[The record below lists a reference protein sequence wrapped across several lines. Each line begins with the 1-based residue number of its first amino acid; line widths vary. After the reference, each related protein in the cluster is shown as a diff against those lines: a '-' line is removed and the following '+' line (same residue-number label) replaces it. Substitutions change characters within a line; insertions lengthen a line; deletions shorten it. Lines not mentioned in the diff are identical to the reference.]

1 MTRLIVGLGNPG
13 QDYAGTRHN
22 AGFEVLDYLARERG
36 AELFRSARQLTVR
49 QDPPKGLPD
58 GMPEPS
64 PGPFLW
70 TYLADLDALLV
81 QPQTFMNHSGRA
93 VACLA
98 RWLWPSQFPITDAG
112 GDPESAA
119 PGYPDLMVVYDDLDL
134 PSAQLRIRPH
144 GGTGGHNGVR
154 SITEHLSTDL
164 FPRLKV
170 GIGREGTDAARY
182 VLQPFSA
189 SQREEIEV
197 AYAQAAEALL
207 DWLAHG
213 DLEAC
218 MTRFHSRWNQDT

>member
-1 MTRLIVGLGNPG
+1 MIEKISWKMVVNHLHLRLEIRIAPPPSSNIIL
-13 QDYAGTRHN
+13 QSMII
-22 AGFEVLDYLARERG
+22 LRERHAMATVNQLIAQVPVDAWRIAFAKG
-36 AELFRSARQLTVR
+36 NVDGDQFRIRSL
-49 QDPPKGLPD
+49 
-58 GMPEPS
+58 E
-64 PGPFLW
+64 
-70 TYLADLDALLV
+70 
-81 QPQTFMNHSGRA
+81 
-93 VACLA
+93 C
-98 RWLWPSQFPITDAG
+98 TDAG
-112 GDPESAA
+112 EDPESAA

-134 PSAQLRIRPH
+134 PAAQLRIRPH

-197 AYAQAAEALL
+197 AYPQAAEALL

-218 MTRFHSRWNQDT
+218 MTRFHSRWNEDS